1 MLSGEHLRTAEARVR
16 EVCALLA
23 RPSRFNL
30 ELCGPLLEGIR
41 QSLDS
46 PGNFGPAETP
56 GALLRDLTRAGV
68 LARQA
73 AELYR
78 DSIRLGAAGA
88 SAYNAKGGPATSGA
102 PTRILA
108 EG

>member
-16 EVCALLA
+16 EVCALLT
-23 RPSRFNL
+23 RPSSFNL

-41 QSLDS
+41 QLLAA
-46 PGNFGPAETP
+46 PGNTGPAEAS
-56 GALLRDLTRAGV
+56 GALLHELTRAGV
-68 LARQA
+68 LARHA
-73 AELYR
+73 AELYQ

-88 SAYNAKGGPATSGA
+88 SAYTAQGGPAIGGRPA
-102 PTRILA
+102 RILA